1 MKRLFL
7 VLVAALALLAPA
19 VGQAASGPAIAFN
32 PSSNDYGTID
42 ANTTSSQ
49 TFTLRNSGGKATSAL
64 KVTLTG
70 SSAFSVTAD
79 SCTGTSLGPKKS
91 CSITVQY
98 APTTDGSSDTGT
110 LTVMS
115 KKPAASA
122 SASLTGKSS
131 VVNQAPTVQLTVVSQ
146 TPPFGFGD
154 VVDFTVQVTDEA
166 PVDCARVSV
175 AYILG
180 HSTHGHPK
188 SSTAGCVGSITES
201 PDASHAGANN
211 IYAWF
216 FASYT
221 DLGAPPLQGS
231 DDVFLYDPLA
241 SFPDVIASCESFGGT
256 FSLGGSNPDS
266 YWTCAAWD
274 SADVAEFET
283 RDALLATACVSSAR
297 IFHTASAETDANPG
311 AESTTE
317 CLHIPPTP

>member
-1 MKRLFL
+1 
-7 VLVAALALLAPA
+7 V
-19 VGQAASGPAIAFN
+19 
-32 PSSNDYGTID
+32 
-42 ANTTSSQ
+42 
-49 TFTLRNSGGKATSAL
+49 
-64 KVTLTG
+64 
-70 SSAFSVTAD
+70 
-79 SCTGTSLGPKKS
+79 
-91 CSITVQY
+91 
-98 APTTDGSSDTGT
+98 
-110 LTVMS
+110 
-115 KKPAASA
+115 
-122 SASLTGKSS
+122 
-131 VVNQAPTVQLTVVSQ
+131 
-146 TPPFGFGD
+146 
-154 VVDFTVQVTDEA
+154 
-166 PVDCARVSV
+166 
-175 AYILG
+175 
-180 HSTHGHPK
+180 
-188 SSTAGCVGSITES
+188 S

-297 IFHTASAETDANPG
+297 IFHTASAETDGNPG

-317 CLHIPPTP
+317 CEDIPPTT

>member
-1 MKRLFL
+1 M
-7 VLVAALALLAPA
+7 
-19 VGQAASGPAIAFN
+19 
-32 PSSNDYGTID
+32 
-42 ANTTSSQ
+42 
-49 TFTLRNSGGKATSAL
+49 
-64 KVTLTG
+64 
-70 SSAFSVTAD
+70 
-79 SCTGTSLGPKKS
+79 
-91 CSITVQY
+91 
-98 APTTDGSSDTGT
+98 
-110 LTVMS
+110 
-115 KKPAASA
+115 
-122 SASLTGKSS
+122 
-131 VVNQAPTVQLTVVSQ
+131 
-146 TPPFGFGD
+146 
-154 VVDFTVQVTDEA
+154 
-166 PVDCARVSV
+166 

-188 SSTAGCVGSITES
+188 SSTAGCVGSITVS

-297 IFHTASAETDANPG
+297 IFHTASAETDANPWPRVRPNAWTFRRRRDG
-311 AESTTE
+311 SPGRGAATVPPPTVLRLPPESRAMTARRNAHDVIGGEAAESSTA
-317 CLHIPPTP
+317 P